1 MIMQAKV
8 MKLQIQ
14 SLSLKANMDRFTKFL
29 ISLSTSEM
37 VSSFEWSGLVRH
49 PGREFKQLNT
59 NSSCLVKFNIMRW
72 KIVQNSFDLRP
83 NG

>member
-49 PGREFKQLNT
+49 PG
-59 NSSCLVKFNIMRW
+59 
-72 KIVQNSFDLRP
+72 
-83 NG
+83 